1 MTQVQIRR
9 RAHTSKHAG
18 TAMTG
23 PAAVGTMPSM
33 PTALRQHL
41 ASWVGGLPADAEVLV
56 VANRRNAE
64 PGWDGR
70 PPLLTGLAD
79 PVGRTVVALPPA
91 AAARAA
97 ELLHRV
103 PGFPLTGSRILTSLV
118 NRPTHTVERVA
129 FRWSVQPADLPDA
142 GVWVDTGS
150 SRLPPWLRPF
160 GGRALVA
167 FDEGGGYL
175 AGVGIK
181 RHDQFGH
188 EISVGTSP
196 HARGLGLARR
206 LVAQAARHILD
217 QGRIPTYLHALD
229 NIASSR
235 VASAAGFPDLGWSA
249 LTLSD

>member
-1 MTQVQIRR
+1 MTQVQIHP
-9 RAHTSKHAG
+9 RAHASTRAG
-18 TAMTG
+18 TTV
-23 PAAVGTMPSM
+23 PALRTRPSM
-33 PTALRQHL
+33 PLALRRHL
-41 ASWVGGLPADAEVLV
+41 ESWVGRLPTHAGVLV
-56 VANRRNAE
+56 VANPRNEE

-79 PVGRTVVALPPA
+79 PTGRTVVALPPA

-97 ELLHRV
+97 GLLRG
-103 PGFPLTGSRILTSLV
+103 PGSPLAGSSVLTSLV
-118 NRPTHTVERVA
+118 NRPTQTVERVA
-129 FRWSVQPADLPDA
+129 FRWTVHPADLPDV
-142 GVWVDTGS
+142 GVWVDSGS
-150 SRLPPWLRPF
+150 SRLPHWLRPF
-160 GGRALVA
+160 GGRALVG
-167 FDEGGGYL
+167 FDERGRYL

-181 RHDQFGH
+181 RHDPFGH
-188 EISVGTSP
+188 EISVGTSA